1 MENNNTQIYK
11 TSEKQRDAVKKYKL
25 ANKDKVNAQF
35 RESHKEKIKDPEYVV
50 KRRNYAKKSYEKIKD
65 IKTDVDFVIAFI
77 DE

>member
-1 MENNNTQIYK
+1 M
-11 TSEKQRDAVKKYKL
+11 
-25 ANKDKVNAQF
+25 
-35 RESHKEKIKDPEYVV
+35 KDPDYVV

>member
-35 RESHKEKIKDPEYVV
+35 RESHKNKLNDPEYVV
-50 KRRNYAKKSYEKIKD
+50 KRRNYAKKAYEKIKD
-65 IKTDVDFVIAFI
+65 VKYEIEFVISFI